1 MDKSI
6 AFSWNRRY
14 VAGFLVAGFEAFA
27 AVALLATSA
36 YLISRASEQPPILY
50 LMVAVVGVRAF
61 ALGRAVSRYL
71 QRLML
76 HDSVFRTLT
85 NLRPVLFRKLAVLV
99 PGVISSRSKALETF
113 TSDVERLQD
122 YPLRVVVP
130 MIQAIAAVMTMSAI
144 SIWVFAFAG
153 IPLALSALG
162 FMVALLIL
170 SWRAASDLEAQRL
183 NASSDLNQ
191 KLLSYIANVDVLSSY
206 DWSSQHLAQISN
218 QADQIRLIDQRRVL
232 PGAVAISV
240 LGFGAV
246 ATSSLGGY
254 IVAGSMDQIL
264 PSVLAVSVLMPL
276 AVFDVF
282 AQLQSVATSLGSYRS
297 ASSRLSDVIN
307 ADLPEELAVREGTRV
322 LADFSDLTLADV
334 AIRRGGKLVLSDIS
348 HTFNEGKTTA
358 ITGPSGIGKSSL
370 ALALCSL
377 IQPHSGEVNV
387 DTESISS
394 FSLKTRR
401 SKIVLIEQQSHIFRG
416 TVRQNLEISGETE
429 DQKLLAA
436 LGAVGLNYEFE
447 SRGLLE
453 ADLSEDA
460 GNISG
465 GQAQRLAIARGL
477 LAGAKVLIL
486 DEPTSGLDQ
495 ENSLA
500 LFEILRQLKEMGLIV
515 ILITHDP
522 QLQALCD
529 ETLDLTQFGAQ

>member
-6 AFSWNRRY
+6 SFSWNRRY
-14 VAGFLVAGFEAFA
+14 VAGFLVASFEAFA

-61 ALGRAVSRYL
+61 ALGRAASRYL
-71 QRLML
+71 QRLLL

-85 NLRPVLFRKLAVLV
+85 NLRPVLYRRLAVLV

-122 YPLRVVVP
+122 YPLRVLVP
-130 MIQAIAAVMTMSAI
+130 MIQAIAAVATMFAI

-153 IPLALSALG
+153 IPLALAALG

-170 SWRAASDLEAQRL
+170 SWRAASDFEAQRL

-206 DWSSQHLAQISN
+206 GWSSQHLAQINN

-232 PGAVAISV
+232 PGAVAIAI

-282 AQLQSVATSLGSYRS
+282 AQLQSVATSWGSYRS

-307 ADLPEELAVREGTRV
+307 ADLSEELAVREGTKV
-322 LADFSDLTLADV
+322 LADFSDLTLSDV
-334 AIRRGGKLVLSDIS
+334 AIRRGGKLVLSGIS
-348 HTFNEGKTTA
+348 HTFTGGKTTA

-377 IQPHSGEVNV
+377 IQPLSGEVNV
-387 DTESISS
+387 DTESISTFRLS
-394 FSLKTRR
+394 TRR
-401 SKIVLIEQQSHIFRG
+401 SKIVLIEQQPHIFRG
-416 TVRQNLEISGETE
+416 TVRQNLEISGETDE
-429 DQKLLAA
+429 QKLYSA
-436 LGAVGLNYEFE
+436 LGAVGLDYEFE

-453 ADLSEDA
+453 AELSEDA

-500 LFEILRQLKEMGLIV
+500 LFEILRQLKEAGLIV